1 MFSLTRIV
9 ILSGLIAVAFCA
21 QASAQVIAQF
31 PNPHAAKCSDFH
43 HDHSA
48 HSWIPKGVMQVTS
61 TQGTASIGP
70 QDSFSA
76 GKLVEGFDLGRW
88 LDGECQK

>member
-1 MFSLTRIV
+1 MFSLGRAIV
-9 ILSGLIAVAFCA
+9 LSGLLVGALCA

-48 HSWIPKGVMQVTS
+48 HSWTPKGVMQVTS
-61 TQGTASIGP
+61 AQGTASIGP
-70 QDSFSA
+70 QDSFAA
-76 GKLVEGFDLGRW
+76 GKLVEGLDLGQW
-88 LDGECQK
+88 LDGVCHK